1 MTNRTVPAGIAKLHD
16 GTVFFNVLISSGKG
30 ISGLS
35 ERHNSQEE
43 RGVGM
48 DYIMNH
54 RKDAAVAAILV
65 ILALVSFFVVG
76 NIATDPSNFGSTI
89 RDLDEKSETVMALTG
104 GAAAASAAISLLPG
118 DAGTP
123 IADKLVDMSGYF
135 MIILSA
141 IFLEKW
147 LITITGM
154 LAFRLLIPI
163 ALIGLAACR
172 LSGRYAFRDIFIKV
186 ICFALVLFIT
196 VPAGVKLSQM
206 IDESYQ
212 ASIEQT
218 IRNAEDKSKDVQDA
232 AGGESDDGALEKI
245 FNSIKGGV
253 TEQIERFKDILS
265 DFVQAAAVLI
275 VTSCVIPVGVMIF
288 FLWLLKMIIG
298 AEFNIPDI
306 RMSEWMKKFK
316 ESNV

>member
-1 MTNRTVPAGIAKLHD
+1 MLDIQG
-16 GTVFFNVLISSGKG
+16 
-30 ISGLS
+30 
-35 ERHNSQEE
+35 E
-43 RGVGM
+43 RGDGM
-48 DYIMNH
+48 DFVMNH
-54 RKDAAVAAILV
+54 RKDAAAAAVLLM
-65 ILALVSFFVVG
+65 LALVSFFLIG
-76 NIATDPSNFGSTI
+76 KAATDPANFGNTI

-135 MIILSA
+135 MLILSA

-154 LAFRLLIPI
+154 LAFRILIPV
-163 ALIGLAACR
+163 ALTGLAAGR
-172 LSGRYAFRDIFIKV
+172 LLGRNAFRDIFIKV

-218 IRNAEDKSKDVQDA
+218 IKNAEDKSRDVQDA
-232 AGGESDDGALEKI
+232 AGGESDEGALEKI

-253 TEQIERFKDILS
+253 TEQIERFRDILS
-265 DFVQAAAVLI
+265 DFVEAAAVLI
-275 VTSCVIPVGVMIF
+275 VTSCVIPLAVMLF
-288 FLWLLKMIIG
+288 FIWLIKMIAGVNIT
-298 AEFNIPDI
+298 IPDM
-306 RMSEWMKKFK
+306 RMSEKFK
-316 ESNV
+316 GLRATKEE